1 MHTTQ
6 PSVHVATFRLAAALE
21 AYEMNLHALA
31 RRWRDAELRRR
42 LREQFREMR
51 LLGASLPQM
60 SVSWIAVLVSRA
72 RMLQAFFARSGVA
85 GPALQDH
92 LRAVAAL
99 RTGCLRLLGAQGAA
113 LT

>member
-1 MHTTQ
+1 MSTTELWLT
-6 PSVHVATFRLAAALE
+6 SLAIVVL
-21 AYEMNLHALA
+21 
-31 RRWRDAELRRR
+31 
-42 LREQFREMR
+42 
-51 LLGASLPQM
+51 
-60 SVSWIAVLVSRA
+60 IAVSGLFSGSETAVTAASRA
-72 RMLQAFFARSGVA
+72 RMLQAFFGRSGVA